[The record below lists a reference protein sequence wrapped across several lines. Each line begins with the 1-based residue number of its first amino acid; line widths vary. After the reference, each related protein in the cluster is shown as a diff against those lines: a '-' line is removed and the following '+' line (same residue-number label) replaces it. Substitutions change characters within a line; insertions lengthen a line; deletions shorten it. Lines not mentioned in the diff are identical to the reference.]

1 MGIPFITTHDA
12 VVGEPVEVA
21 PGVVRV
27 LADNPGP
34 FTFTGTQ
41 AFVLGEGPTCAVL
54 DPGPDSPSH
63 RDALLRAI
71 GDRTVSHILVTHHHL
86 DHTAAV
92 PWLQE
97 VTGAET
103 CGYGSPRCHQDEGG
117 EDVPE
122 GPSPQA
128 RMEAGDDP
136 RFRPDRLLRDGDT
149 IETEAFRI
157 EALHTPG
164 HTSNHLCF
172 AYRNELF
179 CGDHVMGWSTSVVTP
194 PDGHMGSYMRELRRI
209 RDRDFHTLR
218 PTHGEPIVNPRA
230 FLDAYLAH
238 REAREAGVL
247 AAVRSGVS
255 DIPAIVARL
264 YPALDPRLLPAASL
278 NVLAPLV
285 TLREH
290 GRVTGD
296 RDDSLLCRYTPA

>member
-27 LADNPGP
+27 LADNHGP

-41 AFVLGEGPTCAVL
+41 AFILGQGPTCAVL

-63 RDALLRAI
+63 REALLRTIA
-71 GDRTVSHILVTHHHL
+71 DRTVSHILVTHHHL

-103 CGYGSPRCHQDEGG
+103 CGYGSPRCSG

-122 GPSPQA
+122 GP
-128 RMEAGDDP
+128 RLEAGDDP
-136 RFRPDRLLRDGDT
+136 RFCPDRLLRDGDVV
-149 IETEAFRI
+149 ETPAFRV

-172 AYRNELF
+172 AYSANGEGNELF

-209 RDRDFHTLR
+209 RDRGFHTLR
-218 PTHGEPIVNPRA
+218 PTHGEPITEPKA

-247 AAVRSGVS
+247 SAVRSGVT
-255 DIPAIVARL
+255 DIPAIVAQL
-264 YPALDPRLLPAASL
+264 YPDLDPRLLPAASL
-278 NVLAPLV
+278 NVLAHLI
-285 TLREH
+285 TLREDGH
-290 GRVTGD
+290 VEGD
-296 RDDSLLCRYTPA
+296 RDDALLCRYTPAG

>member
-41 AFVLGEGPTCAVL
+41 AFILGEGPTCAVL
-54 DPGPDSPSH
+54 DPGPDTPSH

-71 GDRTVSHILVTHHHL
+71 GSRTVSHILVTHHHL

-103 CGYGSPRCHQDEGG
+103 CGYGSPRCRG
-117 EDVPE
+117 EDIPK
-122 GPSPQA
+122 GP
-128 RMEAGDDP
+128 RLEAGDDP
-136 RFRPDRLLRDGDT
+136 RFRPDRRLRDGDT
-149 IETEAFRI
+149 VETPAFRI

-172 AYRNELF
+172 AYSANGEGNELF

-209 RDRDFHTLR
+209 RDRGFRVLR
-218 PTHGEPIVNPRA
+218 PTHGEPIVEPKA

-247 AAVRSGVS
+247 DAVRSGVS
-255 DIPAIVARL
+255 DIPSIVARL
-264 YPALDPRLLPAASL
+264 YPELDPRLLPAASL
-278 NVLAPLV
+278 NVLAHLI
-285 TLREH
+285 TLREDGH
-290 GRVTGD
+290 VEGD
-296 RDDSLLCRYTPA
+296 RDDALACRYTPA